1 MKLRLA
7 IEKDLPEIISLF
19 KAITADL
26 DSKGINIWDEIYPAC
41 AFPDDIKR
49 ESLFLLEEG
58 KRIISAFALCEPMED
73 EGSIVWYNP
82 DAKGVYLFRFGVAP
96 DCLNKGIG
104 TYMLNEAERIAKER
118 GGDYLRLLVV
128 DYNIPAISFYEKNG
142 YRKAEGIYVKNQD
155 GLILR
160 EYGYEKNCT

>member
-1 MKLRLA
+1 MNLRLA
-7 IEKDLPEIISLF
+7 TEKDLPSIHNLF
-19 KAITADL
+19 ADITRKL
-26 DSKGINIWDEIYPAC
+26 DSENICIWDEVYPDC

-49 ESLFLLEEG
+49 KSLFILEKED
-58 KRIISAFALCEPMED
+58 KLISAFALCEPMDD
-73 EGSIVWYNP
+73 EGSIVWENP
-82 DAKGVYLFRFGVAP
+82 NAKGVYLFRFGVSP

-104 TYMLNEAERIAKER
+104 TYMLKQAEMIANER
-118 GGDYLRLLVV
+118 GGNYLRLLVV

-160 EYGYEKNCT
+160 EYGYEIKL